1 MIAPAKR
8 RLAKPRPTR
17 ARGYSVEYRID
28 HEAEPGDVLPSLA
41 RLLIDLARQER
52 ATESRQQETGDD
64 GNSAAQQ
71 QTSDG
76 NGRPSE

>member
-8 RLAKPRPTR
+8 RLAKPRPTQ
-17 ARGYSVEYRID
+17 ARGYSVEYRVD

-41 RLLIDLARQER
+41 RLLIGLARQQR
-52 ATESRQQETGDD
+52 ATESL
-64 GNSAAQQ
+64 QQ